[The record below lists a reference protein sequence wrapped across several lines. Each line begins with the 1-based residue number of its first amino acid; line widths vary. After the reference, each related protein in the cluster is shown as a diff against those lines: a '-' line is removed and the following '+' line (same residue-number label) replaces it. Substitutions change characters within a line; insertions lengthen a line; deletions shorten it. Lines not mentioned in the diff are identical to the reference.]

1 MAWRSHAHGCLQST
15 NEEAPRHAAS
25 REAIAGA
32 ALGSGAFA
40 APLGAACGESPAR
53 RDHGQ
58 ALKVGVATRLGI
70 LARMLST
77 VVIAFTMVGLFMA
90 ALLI

>member
-1 MAWRSHAHGCLQST
+1 MFVAIDQRKV
-15 NEEAPRHAAS
+15 PRDTAN

-40 APLGAACGESPAR
+40 APVDAACGESLAR

-58 ALKVGVATRLGI
+58 ALKVGVATRLGSM
-70 LARMLST
+70 ACMVSK

>member
-15 NEEAPRHAAS
+15 DEEAPRHAAG

-32 ALGSGAFA
+32 ALGNGAFT
-40 APLGAACGESPAR
+40 APLGAACGESLAR

-58 ALKVGVATRLGI
+58 ALKVGVATRLGSM
-70 LARMLST
+70 ACMVSK